1 MQDFGAQ
8 PPEINSARVYAGP
21 GAGSLL
27 AAAAA
32 WENLA
37 ADLYS
42 LAASYESAI
51 SGLTV
56 GSWLG
61 PASTLMAAAAAP
73 YVAWMNATATQAEQ
87 AGVQAMAAAAAFNA
101 VFSMTVP
108 PPIVVENRT
117 VLMTLIATDIFGQ
130 NAAAIAITEAQYA
143 EMWAQDAAA
152 MYGYAAASAA
162 ASTLLP
168 FEEAPE
174 TTRPDGLVRQ
184 LAVVGEAEADAI
196 RQLMSAVPQVLRM
209 LGEPTPWN
217 WLVELWKEI
226 SPHLGTFRDIVSI
239 GQNCVSVTN
248 NTVAMTQMAATMAR
262 AVPAAVAEAA
272 GSAAKAVAGGTAA
285 LGSASGGVGGS
296 GFAAGLGRAA
306 SVGSLSVP
314 QSWAAATHGI
324 SPAVRALP
332 ATSLGSAAESG
343 PGHML
348 GGLPLGPTPSGGSGS
363 GVNSALRMPPRAY
376 VMPRIP
382 AAG

>member
-1 MQDFGAQ
+1 MMDFGAL
-8 PPEINSARVYAGP
+8 PPEINSARMYVGP

-32 WENLA
+32 WECLA

-42 LAASYESAI
+42 LAASYESVI

-61 PASTLMAAAAAP
+61 PASVLMAAAAAP
-73 YVAWMNATATQAEQ
+73 YVAWMSATATQAEQ
-87 AGVQAMAAAAAFNA
+87 AGIQAMAAVTAFNA

-108 PPIVVENRT
+108 PPVVAENRAM
-117 VLMTLIATDIFGQ
+117 LMTLVATDIFGQ
-130 NAAAIAITEAQYA
+130 NAAAIAATEAQYA
-143 EMWAQDAAA
+143 EMWARDAAA

-162 ASTLLP
+162 ASTLTP

-174 TTRPDGLVRQ
+174 TTRTDGLARQ
-184 LAVVGEAEADAI
+184 LALVGQVEAAAI
-196 RQLMSAVPQVLRM
+196 RQLMSVVPRALRM
-209 LGEPTPWN
+209 LSEPAPWN
-217 WLVELWKEI
+217 WLVELWREI

-248 NTVAMTQMAATMAR
+248 NTLAMTQMGAAMSR
-262 AVPAAVAEAA
+262 VVPAAISEAA
-272 GSAAKAVAGGTAA
+272 GAAAKAIAGGTTAV
-285 LGSASGGVGGS
+285 GSASGGLAGS
-296 GFAAGLGRAA
+296 GLAAGLGRAA

-314 QSWAAATHGI
+314 QSWAATNHAI
-324 SPAVRALP
+324 NPAVRALP
-332 ATSLGSAAESG
+332 ATSLGSAAQG
-343 PGHML
+343 APGHML
-348 GGLPLGPTPSGGSGS
+348 GGLPLGPTPSGGGS
-363 GVNSALRMPPRAY
+363 GVNSALRIPPRAY

>member
-1 MQDFGAQ
+1 MMDFGAL
-8 PPEINSARVYAGP
+8 PPEINSARMYAGP

-32 WENLA
+32 WECLA

-42 LAASYESAI
+42 LAAAYQSVI
-51 SGLTV
+51 SGLSV

-61 PASTLMAAAAAP
+61 PASMLMAAAAAP
-73 YVAWMNATATQAEQ
+73 YVAWMNATAAQAEQ
-87 AGVQAMAAAAAFNA
+87 AGIQAMAAVTAFNA

-108 PPIVVENRT
+108 PPVIAENRAM
-117 VLMTLIATDIFGQ
+117 LMTLVATDILGQ
-130 NAAAIAITEAQYA
+130 NAAAIAATEAEYA
-143 EMWAQDAAA
+143 EMWARDAAA

-162 ASTLLP
+162 ASTLTP

-174 TTRPDGLVRQ
+174 TTHADGLARQ
-184 LAVVGEAEADAI
+184 LALVGEVEAAAI
-196 RQLMSAVPQVLRM
+196 RQLMSEVPRALRM
-209 LGEPTPWN
+209 LSEPAPWQ
-217 WLVELWKEI
+217 WLVELWRGI

-248 NTVAMTQMAATMAR
+248 NTLAMTQMGAAMSR
-262 AVPAAVAEAA
+262 AVPAAVSEAA
-272 GSAAKAVAGGTAA
+272 GAAAKAIAGGTTA
-285 LGSASGGVGGS
+285 LGSASGGLGGS
-296 GFAAGLGRAA
+296 GLAAGLGRAA

-314 QSWAAATHGI
+314 QSWAAANHAI
-324 SPAVRALP
+324 NPAVRALP
-332 ATSLGSAAESG
+332 GTSLGSAAQSA

-348 GGLPLGPTPSGGSGS
+348 GGLPLGPTPSGGGS
-363 GVNSALRMPPRAY
+363 GVNGALRIPPRAY